1 MKLLVIRMSAMG
13 DVALAEPVLAGMRKQ
28 HPDAEIV
35 LLTRPAFK
43 AFFSCIP
50 GLEFFFPD
58 FTGRHKGVAGL
69 WRLFRDITSQHR
81 IDRVIDLHD
90 ILRSKVLRSF
100 FRFSGT
106 GTFVI
111 DKGRAEKRKL
121 TRGGKKIQLKHT
133 VERYCDAF
141 AEAGFAVNP
150 YEAGD
155 YAPSSEA
162 LEKALSLT
170 DASSL
175 NIGVAPFAKHK
186 LKMWPEM
193 NMVRLLHLISEKH
206 NCRFWL
212 FGGREES
219 EEMKAF
225 SEKVPGSF
233 NLIGKMTLAEE
244 LALLGRMDFVIA
256 MDSSNMH
263 MAALAGTKVISIW
276 GGTDPLAGFSAWK
289 QPEKHSIRIPVEDLT
304 CRPCTVYGKG
314 ECLRGD
320 FACMLWLTPEVLF
333 KRMQDLKVI

>member
-1 MKLLVIRMSAMG
+1 MRLLVIRMSAMG

-28 HPDAEIV
+28 HPDVEIV
-35 LLTRPAFK
+35 LLTRPAFR
-43 AFFSCIP
+43 AFFFSIP
-50 GLEFFFPD
+50 GLKFFFPD
-58 FTGRHKGVAGL
+58 FNQRHKGFTGI
-69 WRLFRDITSQHR
+69 WRLFRDIMLQDR
-81 IDRVIDLHD
+81 IDMVIDLHD

-100 FRFSGT
+100 FRIAGT
-106 GTFVI
+106 KTFVI
-111 DKGRAEKRKL
+111 DKGRPEKKQL
-121 TRGGKKIQLKHT
+121 IRGGRKVQLKHT
-133 VERYCDAF
+133 VERYCDVF
-141 AEAGFAVNP
+141 AQAGFPVNP
-150 YEAGD
+150 YDANPFEPLQEAKD
-155 YAPSSEA
+155 
-162 LEKALSLT
+162 KAAELT
-170 DASSL
+170 ETGVM

-219 EEMKAF
+219 EQMKAF
-225 SEKVPGSF
+225 SEKIPGSF
-233 NLIGKMTLAEE
+233 NVIGKMNLQEE
-244 LALLGRMDFVIA
+244 LALLNWMDFVIA

-289 QPEKHSIRIPVEDLT
+289 QPEKYSIRIPVEDLT

-320 FACMLWLTPEVLF
+320 FACMMWLTPEVVF
-333 KRMQDLKVI
+333 RRMQEMNVI